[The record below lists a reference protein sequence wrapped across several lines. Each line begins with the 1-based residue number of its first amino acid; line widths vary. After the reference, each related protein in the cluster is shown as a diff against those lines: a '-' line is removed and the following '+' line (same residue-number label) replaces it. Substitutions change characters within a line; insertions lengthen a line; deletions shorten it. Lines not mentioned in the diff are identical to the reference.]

1 MLRKRP
7 WSVKNQSADICLVVR
22 RHDCYNAFMNDRVR
36 TSIAAGRFY
45 PSEPDQLRKQI
56 IGFLGNSS
64 SIKHSSLS
72 SAMGLV
78 VPHAGYVYSG
88 SVAGAGY
95 MEVASRGRPEVI
107 VILGASHTGID
118 PWFSLSPHTA
128 WATPLGRSPV
138 DAQMVSHLVSSGFRQ
153 AEEAPFAQEHSIEV
167 QLPFIQ
173 HLWGLGTAIVP
184 ICIGPAPLSEI
195 QEAARAL
202 AMALGERKGLI
213 IASSD
218 FTHYESHD
226 VARSLDAKALD
237 RILAL
242 DVPGF
247 HSLCRNERLTICG
260 TGAIEVL
267 MMVANSNRWTA
278 TRTVS
283 YATSGDVTGDL
294 SSVVGYASVVL
305 TKENYG

>member
-1 MLRKRP
+1 
-7 WSVKNQSADICLVVR
+7 
-22 RHDCYNAFMNDRVR
+22 MNDRVR
-36 TSIAAGRFY
+36 PPIVAGRFY
-45 PSEPDQLRKQI
+45 PNEPDQLRKQI
-56 IGFLGNSS
+56 SGFLGGSRSNVQDLLSS
-64 SIKHSSLS
+64 SI
-72 SAMGLV
+72 GLI

-95 MEVASRGRPEVI
+95 LAAASQGRPEVV
-107 VILGASHTGID
+107 VILGASHSRAG

-128 WATPLGRSPV
+128 WATPLGQSPV
-138 DAQMVSHLVSSGFRQ
+138 DELTMSHMASSGWHH
-153 AEEAPFAQEHSIEV
+153 AEAPFVQEHSIEV

-173 HLWGLGTAIVP
+173 YLWGAEMPIVP
-184 ICIGPAPLSEI
+184 ICVARASQADV

-202 AMALGERKGLI
+202 VLALGERKGLI

-218 FTHYESHD
+218 FTHYQPAD
-226 VARSLDAKALD
+226 VARSLDGKALR

-242 DVPGF
+242 DAPGF
-247 HSLCRNERLTICG
+247 HSLCCDGQLTICG
-260 TGAIEVL
+260 TGAVEVL
-267 MMVANSNRWTA
+267 MMVASSSRLTA

>member
-7 WSVKNQSADICLVVR
+7 WSVKNQNVTICLVVR
-22 RHDCYNAFMNDRVR
+22 RHDRYNAFMNDRVR
-36 TSIAAGRFY
+36 PPIVAGAFY

-56 IGFLGNSS
+56 SNFLGDGR
-64 SIKHSSLS
+64 SIKQNSLT

-107 VILGASHTGID
+107 VILGASHSGID

-128 WATPLGRSPV
+128 WATPLGQSPI
-138 DAQMVSHLVSSGFRQ
+138 DEQIVSHLVSSGFRQ
-153 AEEAPFAQEHSIEV
+153 AEAPFAQEHSIEV

-173 HLWGLGTAIVP
+173 HLWGLGIAIVP
-184 ICIGPAPLSEI
+184 ICISPAPPSET

-202 AMALGERKGLI
+202 TMALGERKGLI
-213 IASSD
+213 VASSD

-226 VARSLDAKALD
+226 VARSLDARALD

-247 HSLCRNERLTICG
+247 HSLCRDERLTICG
-260 TGAIEVL
+260 AGAIEVL
-267 MMVANSNRWTA
+267 MMVASSSRLTA

-305 TKENYG
+305 TKENHG